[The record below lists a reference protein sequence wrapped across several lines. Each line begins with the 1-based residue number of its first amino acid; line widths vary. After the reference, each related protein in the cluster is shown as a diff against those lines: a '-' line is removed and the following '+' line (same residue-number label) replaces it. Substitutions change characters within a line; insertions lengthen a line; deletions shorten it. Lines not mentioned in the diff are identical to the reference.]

1 MMVRHMP
8 DWLLPVRPSASTGWV
23 PFASPKPQAA
33 ENLFANLPEHPSL
46 LLFSYI
52 SRLSGS
58 AQKHQQGAR
67 TMYPKALPR
76 ALHSCRPG
84 SMSTLKATLRGPS
97 VLTQPP
103 TSWRA
108 RAGGPQGGV
117 LACLGPPS
125 ILSFL
130 EPCQEEHGKPGQP
143 G

>member
-1 MMVRHMP
+1 MVEPKQTAGLPYLLHTRSMGGESSGVLVPGVRLDPFMTVRHMP

-23 PFASPKPQAA
+23 PFASPKPQDA

-52 SRLSGS
+52 SRLSGP

-84 SMSTLKATLRGPS
+84 SMSTLKVTM
-97 VLTQPP
+97 
-103 TSWRA
+103 
-108 RAGGPQGGV
+108 
-117 LACLGPPS
+117 
-125 ILSFL
+125 
-130 EPCQEEHGKPGQP
+130 
-143 G
+143 